1 MTDPNSPERTSR
13 GPQPPKGQKIHK
25 PLEKIISRLRH
36 RDEDK
41 KVVFILSGG
50 ANRGACQVGM
60 LRALYDFNIRPDLI
74 LGASAGALNGVSFA
88 SNPTLEGIDHLE
100 EVWRSMR
107 RETILPPPRFGS
119 TWRYAKKSPSV
130 YQNDNLRH
138 VIQESISIGYAI
150 AAKMIE
156 GGRDVVAV
164 GFTRYDTRIDREV
177 DEKFSESLHD
187 LAERYGVNFRYFEID
202 LAQTSSPDALFAELS
217 QREIFITDLILSHCE
232 SVDSDIL
239 NTTIESFDRHYAVNV
254 RASWL
259 LIRRVVLS
267 RNDELGNV
275 VITSLT
281 SDHTSFNLPYG
292 STKGALDRVV
302 LAAADEFAHIGLR
315 ANVLNP
321 GPVDTGWITDN
332 ALREKIMES
341 TPLGRIGLPRDVA
354 NIVAFLHSD
363 EGGWIN
369 RQLIYSNGGFHNFN

>member
-138 VIQESISIGYAI
+138 VIQESISIKDLRECEIPVEVVTTKLCTGEAVRFSSGDAVEVLLASTALPGTYPSI
-150 AAKMIE
+150 TI
-156 GGRDVVAV
+156 GRDELIDGGVSDDIPLLRAYELGATQVYILYCSSLTETKKSHERPIEAILDSFSLAKKAKLRSDIALLANKVEITLIESPVAS
-164 GFTRYDTRIDREV
+164 DTNWLD
-177 DEKFSESLHD
+177 FSRS
-187 LAERYGVNFRYFEID
+187 
-202 LAQTSSPDALFAELS
+202 DALILDGYRSAFDAV
-217 QREIFITDLILSHCE
+217 QRKQL
-232 SVDSDIL
+232 
-239 NTTIESFDRHYAVNV
+239 RQ
-254 RASWL
+254 
-259 LIRRVVLS
+259 
-267 RNDELGNV
+267 
-275 VITSLT
+275 VIPTM
-281 SDHTSFNLPYG
+281 
-292 STKGALDRVV
+292 R
-302 LAAADEFAHIGLR
+302 
-315 ANVLNP
+315 
-321 GPVDTGWITDN
+321 
-332 ALREKIMES
+332 
-341 TPLGRIGLPRDVA
+341 
-354 NIVAFLHSD
+354 
-363 EGGWIN
+363 
-369 RQLIYSNGGFHNFN
+369 